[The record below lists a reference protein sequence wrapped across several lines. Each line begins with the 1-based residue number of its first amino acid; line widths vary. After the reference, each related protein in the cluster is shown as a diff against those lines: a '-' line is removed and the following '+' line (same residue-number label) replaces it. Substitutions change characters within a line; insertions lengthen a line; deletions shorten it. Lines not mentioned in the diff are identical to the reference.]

1 VEVGFVLVVPVGV
14 VVGTVVAIVELED
27 PGSWFDT
34 SQTRYLQGQSHYLL
48 TVVETV
54 TEETVEPEPTYPCL

>member
-27 PGSWFDT
+27 PG
-34 SQTRYLQGQSHYLL
+34 R
-48 TVVETV
+48 VVETV